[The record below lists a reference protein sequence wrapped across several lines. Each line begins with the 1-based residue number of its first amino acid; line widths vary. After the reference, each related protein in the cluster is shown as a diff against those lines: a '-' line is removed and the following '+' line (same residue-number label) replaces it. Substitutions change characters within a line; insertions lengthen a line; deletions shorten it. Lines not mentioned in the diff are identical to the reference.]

1 MKNHK
6 ADIRSAPPSA
16 GRRLNIPLLRRCV
29 KAALQAEGADIP
41 CEVSV
46 LITDD
51 EGIRA
56 LNRTHRKKDEPTDV
70 LSFPM
75 HAMTPGK
82 FNSDPSEIN
91 PETGRLPLGDIV
103 LSAERVAAQAEE
115 YGQSTD
121 RETAYLT
128 VHSVL
133 HLLGYD
139 HQDEGKE
146 KRRMRQREEAILQ
159 ILGLQK

>member
-1 MKNHK
+1 MKSHK
-6 ADIRSAPPSA
+6 IDIRSAPPSA
-16 GRRLNIPLLRRCV
+16 GRRLDAALLRRCV
-29 KAALQAEGADIP
+29 RTALQAEGADKP

-56 LNRTHRKKDEPTDV
+56 LNRTHRKKDVPTDV

-75 HAMTPGK
+75 QALTPGE
-82 FNSDPSEIN
+82 FSTDPSEVN
-91 PETGRLPLGDIV
+91 PETGRVPLGDIV
-103 LSAERVAAQAEE
+103 LSAERVIAQAEE
-115 YGQSTD
+115 YGHSAD
-121 RETAYLT
+121 RETAYLA

-139 HQDEGKE
+139 HQDEGDE
-146 KRRMRQREEAILQ
+146 KRRMRRREEVILQ
-159 ILGLQK
+159 ILGLRE